1 MYNQPP
7 LIAPLQQRYNK
18 ADNHKET
25 NLPCV
30 LSALRLCVWRFDNG
44 YIKLFNINQT
54 LALTFWT
61 KKRKVFENGIFSDFV
76 ACFITTNRTT
86 DKICFFHAY
95 HFTFRSLSFFFFSSR
110 YFRMILFLTG
120 IPTPIS
126 KTTAKI
132 VKSIP
137 FTSHFFVLH
146 NPNRK
151 QDRYRIHNYDKHNHK
166 YNKQHRRVTKRSDN

>member
-1 MYNQPP
+1 MSVPNGKTKFLKKKTAA
-7 LIAPLQQRYNK
+7 LIVYSKPRFQFATALNTNSGGLILRLTSNCTAQAVVK
-18 ADNHKET
+18 KKEPIT
-25 NLPCV
+25 AFLICV

-86 DKICFFHAY
+86 DRICFFYAY
-95 HFTFRSLSFFFFSSR
+95 HFTFRSVSFFLFSSR

-120 IPTPIS
+120 LPTPKS

-132 VKSIP
+132 V
-137 FTSHFFVLH
+137 
-146 NPNRK
+146 
-151 QDRYRIHNYDKHNHK
+151 
-166 YNKQHRRVTKRSDN
+166 